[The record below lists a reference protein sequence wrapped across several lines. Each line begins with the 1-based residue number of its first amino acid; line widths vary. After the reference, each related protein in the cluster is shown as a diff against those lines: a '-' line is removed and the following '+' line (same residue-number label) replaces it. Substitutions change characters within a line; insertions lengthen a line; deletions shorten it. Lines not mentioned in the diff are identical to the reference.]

1 MFDVQLGCLRRV
13 VRRVVMMAVGRVRVM
28 CGEMMIPRFVM
39 PRGFTVMM
47 RGAFVMFCRTIVML
61 CCFSGHGCL
70 LRRMEFKLGGRC
82 VG

>member
-1 MFDVQLGCLRRV
+1 MFDVQLGCLRGV
-13 VRRVVMMAVGRVRVM
+13 VGRMVMMAVGRVRVV

-47 RGAFVMFCRTIVML
+47 RGAFVMFCRTIVVL
-61 CCFSGHGCL
+61 CCFSGHTSSSL
-70 LRRMEFKLGGRC
+70 SVEFKLGGRC